1 MAVKAEI
8 PEILTEAIDGLVRV
22 DALRLAVLVD
32 VARQSAVPARERER
46 MEAVR
51 LHRVLGRLLVLTR
64 RNLRLLGSARGVAEN
79 NDLGAV

>member
-1 MAVKAEI
+1 
-8 PEILTEAIDGLVRV
+8 
-22 DALRLAVLVD
+22 
-32 VARQSAVPARERER
+32 

-79 NDLGAV
+79 NDLDAV